1 MSNKIIEEQRRAR
14 EEEIKLKQMR
24 QGLIE
29 VEHKDEAAVII
40 PKTPNTLGTS
50 SFDNIIHH
58 AIEVDI
64 ATHFIYNNIRRKVV
78 NKSI

>member
-14 EEEIKLKQMR
+14 EEEIKLKQMK

-40 PKTPNTLGTS
+40 PKLQKKSCKIIGTIL
-50 SFDNIIHH
+50 NGIPLARLHL
-58 AIEVDI
+58 
-64 ATHFIYNNIRRKVV
+64 
-78 NKSI
+78 